1 MKSLW
6 KIIRRYSLSA
16 GAIIAVILCCNFA
29 VVFYL
34 GYATSRKQ
42 QKNLNSRDLME
53 RVGAALSCAEGEDT
67 ETGADVKDDRKAG
80 QKSAAKGGAKEYKI
94 LGEGK
99 RLLEASGFVWALGI
113 GPDGQVVW
121 KWRVPGEVPE
131 SYTLQD
137 VASFSRWYLADY
149 PVRVWRSGEL
159 LLVFATDPQTESRHS
174 LFMSTQFMKNL
185 PLYGKVLLAVN
196 IAVIVLFVLCFGWRF
211 YRSMHPIAKGIE
223 QLAGRQPLA
232 LREKGVASEL
242 AAKLNQ
248 TSHVLEEQSRMLAK
262 RDEARTEWISG
273 VSHDIRTPLSLIVGY
288 ADRMAQSESV
298 GKGEQAMART
308 ICRQSMII
316 RQLIEDLNLTSKL
329 AYDSQ
334 PLHRTECSPS
344 LLLREC
350 VADFYNEGLE
360 QNFEINV
367 EISDAAERSKIYAD
381 EGLLCRA
388 LRNIIGNSLRH
399 NPQGCTVEILLSA
412 SAGKIFCRIKDS
424 GFGIPETVV
433 KNMEKPDGSVHI
445 MGLRLASQI
454 AAAHGG
460 TLIFC
465 RRDSGTYDAELIISK
480 ET

>member
-16 GAIIAVILCCNFA
+16 GLIIAVILFCNFA
-29 VVFYL
+29 AIFYL
-34 GYATSRKQ
+34 GYATSKDQ
-42 QKNLNSRDLME
+42 QKNLDSDNLME
-53 RVGAALSCAEGEDT
+53 RIGAALSCGEDA
-67 ETGADVKDDRKAG
+67 EADMGNPKRYEI
-80 QKSAAKGGAKEYKI
+80 SE
-94 LGEGK
+94 EGK
-99 RLLEASGFVWALGI
+99 HLLEQSMFVWAFGI
-113 GPDGQVVW
+113 EPDGKVVW
-121 KWRVPGEVPE
+121 KWRVPSEVPE
-131 SYTLQD
+131 YFSLQD
-137 VASFSRWYLADY
+137 VAAFSRWYLKDY

-159 LLVFATDPQTESRHS
+159 LLVFATDPQIESRHS
-174 LFMSTQFMKNL
+174 LILSARFIKNL
-185 PLYGKVLLAVN
+185 PLYVKVFLIVN
-196 IAVIVLFVLCFGWRF
+196 IIVIVLFVICFGWRF

-223 QLAGRQPLA
+223 QLADRQPLA
-232 LREKGVASEL
+232 LREKGVSSEL
-242 AAKLNQ
+242 ASKLNK

-288 ADRMAQSESV
+288 ADRMAYSESL
-298 GKGEQAMART
+298 GKEEQAMART

-334 PLHRTECSPS
+334 PLYKAECSPA

-367 EISDAAERSKIYAD
+367 EISDAAEQSKIYAD
-381 EGLLCRA
+381 EGLVCRA
-388 LRNIIGNSLRH
+388 LRNVIGNSLRH
-399 NPQGCTVEILLSA
+399 NPQGCTVEIILAA
-412 SAGKIFCRIKDS
+412 SAGKIFCRINDS
-424 GFGIPETVV
+424 GPGIPEIIVQ
-433 KNMEKPDGSVHI
+433 NMEKTGGSVHI

-460 TLIFC
+460 ALIF
-465 RRDSGTYDAELIISK
+465 RKRNSGTYDAEIILSK
-480 ET
+480 GN